1 MRSLLLY
8 IFTCLLIV
16 QPIYST
22 KNAQLYSSTN
32 NSAFSLTYYAGETQG
47 NIPLAEGSNIMDA
60 LSNITPTSCDP
71 TSTTFVGWTDTH
83 IPEKSNETP
92 QLLSSSAT
100 MPASNYTV
108 YAVFAKEIS
117 PQTTLAEINWNNQ
130 TKVMEWGQSNTEKTD
145 TDGIMFDKA
154 GDYISY
160 NKRTNANIHNLELEI
175 SAGTEGENSSST
187 LNIYIYDEKKDNINE
202 SCVFTPNSTITTT
215 DHYQNQNTIHRF
227 TISSIISISQVWIFK
242 NKSDNIP
249 IYVKYCKLFVPAT
262 YTDYI
267 TFSTPELPLQIIEW
281 KTDSYVIMYNG
292 NPNQTITTSIQETTQ
307 TCTLSHHTKDI
318 AVYEIPFPGLSSLSN
333 KSLTIQIAE
342 TQKKI
347 KIPTLVTCETTD
359 TELSN
364 NQQNIE
370 ELVILNQGALT
381 ITNDLICQDITI
393 YAGGQIII
401 PNNSSLTTNNLT
413 MRIGAIQDDKLIQR
427 TPALSIAG
435 TLTITT
441 NQINLDLLT
450 TIDYYYSFAL
460 PGSVQTTDIHYP
472 TDIYGANVSSN
483 NTGSFQIKYYDGK
496 ERAASGQ
503 GWTIFDETI
512 YNTLNHSSGY
522 AFWGIPKKVSVEGKE
537 PARQKFALHRLPLK
551 NITSLPT
558 GQITVNVGNF
568 GADTASNLNDV
579 GWNYLGNPYYSTM
592 GAPSDPNNL
601 LQLGLYEQELDASG
615 NWTGNWNFTNE
626 GIRYITQTFDC
637 QNYFS
642 LPTEK
647 ASIPPFSAFFIQA
660 AKSGQLLFHNPT
672 TPLAQLPAKQVSQTL
687 EKEIGIIISSNSI
700 QDYTGWLIAD
710 KYTEVYDIN
719 ADLDKFQNQDLAIY
733 SITPIGK
740 LAYMATNQSIL
751 EESINIGY
759 SVSQSG
765 DYMIAFDQEHYNT
778 DNLQA
783 LYIIDKDKNRST
795 NLLTSDYIF
804 TTESGTFDNR
814 FKLQIVFKSSISTAL
829 EEQFSKNVR
838 IYTEEGTIQFS
849 HLPYNSH
856 IRIYNAIGQLI
867 KSSLSQNT
875 CQSISLPSGYYIVY
889 IYNPNNPNIFNT
901 IIQ

>member
-1 MRSLLLY
+1 MKHYFSLILLC
-8 IFTCLLIV
+8 ILSS
-16 QPIYST
+16 IYL
-22 KNAQLYSSTN
+22 NAFCAANTTY
-32 NSAFSLTYYAGETQG
+32 SLTYYAGGTQG
-47 NIPLAEGSNIMDA
+47 SIPLAEGSNIMDA
-60 LSNITPTSCDP
+60 LSKITPISCDP
-71 TSTTFVGWTDTH
+71 TSTTFVGWTDTP

-92 QLLSSSAT
+92 QLLSNSAT
-100 MPASNYTV
+100 MPANNYTV

-130 TKVMEWGQSNTEKTD
+130 TQVSGWGQSKTENTD
-145 TDGIMFDKA
+145 TDGIKFDKA
-154 GDYISY
+154 DYICY
-160 NKRTNANIHNLELEI
+160 NNSTNAYIHNLGLEI
-175 SAGTEGENSSST
+175 SAGTENVNTPST
-187 LNIYIYDEKKDNINE
+187 LYIYIYDENMAYINE
-202 SCVFTPNSTITTT
+202 SCVFKPNSPITTT

-227 TISSIISISQVWIFK
+227 TISSQISIRQVWIY
-242 NKSDNIP
+242 KSDNIP

-318 AVYEIPFPGLSSLSN
+318 AVYEIPFQGLSSFSKQL
-333 KSLTIQIAE
+333 LTIQIAE

-364 NQQNIE
+364 DQQNIE

-381 ITNDLICQDITI
+381 ITKELICQDITI

-413 MRIGAIQDDKLIQR
+413 MRIGAIQDNQLIQR

-483 NTGSFQIKYYDGK
+483 NTGSFQIKYYDGN

-522 AFWGIPKKVSVEGKE
+522 AFWGIPKKVSVEGNQSN
-537 PARQKFALHRLPLK
+537 RQKFALHRIPLK

-568 GADTASNLNDV
+568 GVDKETNLNDV
-579 GWNYLGNPYYSTM
+579 GWNYLGNPYYSTI

-672 TPLAQLPAKQVSQTL
+672 TPLAQLPAKQASLTL
-687 EKEIGIIISSNSI
+687 EKEIGIIISGNSI

-740 LAYMATNQSIL
+740 LAYMAANQSLL
-751 EESINIGY
+751 EDAINIGY

-765 DYMIAFDQEHYNT
+765 DYTIAFDQDHYNT

-783 LYIIDKDKNRST
+783 LYLTDKEENRST
-795 NLLTSDYIF
+795 DLLTSDYIF
-804 TTESGTFDNR
+804 TTDSGTFDNR
-814 FKLQIVFKSSISTAL
+814 FELQIRFDSNISTDIHNNTPK
-829 EEQFSKNVR
+829 S
-838 IYTEEGTIQFS
+838 ITINTINDKIIINN
-849 HLPYNSH
+849 LPTTSF
-856 IRIYNAIGQLI
+856 IQIYNLFGQQILHTYATQ
-867 KSSLSQNT
+867 SSLQIPLPIGCHIIT
-875 CQSISLPSGYYIVY
+875 ISSPTGKLA
-889 IYNPNNPNIFNT
+889 FKT
-901 IIQ
+901 ITH